1 MAFAMLEKRL
11 LLISICGKC
20 PICNFEDLFHAFTC
34 LYIRSVVIMESFIR
48 CLCSRHGLVD
58 RFHSISHGELVH
70 DLLRRLLIVHFPGVI
85 AFGIGDLHHATV
97 LLFCGVVEDVL
108 QRKTGRELRQD
119 YS

>member
-1 MAFAMLEKRL
+1 
-11 LLISICGKC
+11 
-20 PICNFEDLFHAFTC
+20 
-34 LYIRSVVIMESFIR
+34 MESFIR

-85 AFGIGDLHHATV
+85 AFGIGDLHHAAV

-108 QRKTGRELRQD
+108 QRKTGRELRHFLKIYFKWRDALYTALVLHPNQV
-119 YS
+119 

>member
-11 LLISICGKC
+11 MFKSPYYFNPYLWDCIFLSCI
-20 PICNFEDLFHAFTC
+20 H
-34 LYIRSVVIMESFIR
+34 LYICSVVIMESFIR

-85 AFGIGDLHHATV
+85 AFGIGDLHHTAV

-108 QRKTGRELRQD
+108 ERKTGGELSQD